1 MSSGTGRLFILIQ
14 FVILGLL
21 DVPGAK
27 GFLPNRLT
35 YEGTL
40 AEDDLTHQEITE
52 IGLTRAVARYLQN
65 IPEEELP
72 TADTEDPKSWFEN
85 NFQGKLLVD
94 RTFFFFVV
102 IFRGLVKGVRDCY
115 LLLFYFF
122 IREANMA
129 KRENK

>member
-1 MSSGTGRLFILIQ
+1 MSSGNGQLFIVVQ

-94 RTFFFFVV
+94 RTFFS
-102 IFRGLVKGVRDCY
+102 
-115 LLLFYFF
+115 LLLFSGGGGGLFAPFLF
-122 IREANMA
+122 IFYLILLFY
-129 KRENK
+129 KGWQIW